1 MRRSTNPAQSPHAQ
15 SSHAQSSHAQS
26 SPALRRRDRECGM
39 LLVEALVAM
48 TIVATVT
55 IAYIGI
61 RTDALVDATRARNWR
76 LAREIAEERLSEL
89 MAGAHEIRPESG
101 QIVPIDRYEGFSYK
115 IVLGESAVADVEAE
129 VASEAAGDDSEAKDR
144 ITWERNREDYRRA
157 QQRGLSAQEFEDQKY
172 DDINER
178 LAEKAPSEDEF
189 EEVAV
194 VVYFPKLDG
203 DFPGQQEALL
213 IKARISTLAISGMTP
228 DQAQSL
234 QDARDGAASEAGNPA
249 GGGLPTGGAR

>member
-1 MRRSTNPAQSPHAQ
+1 MPELLTKTDPAPARHSSRESCSHEKRRHES
-15 SSHAQSSHAQS
+15 
-26 SPALRRRDRECGM
+26 GM
-39 LLVEALVAM
+39 LLIEALVAM
-48 TIVATVT
+48 VIVATVT

-61 RTDALVDATRARNWR
+61 RTDALIDATRARNWR

-101 QIVPIDRYEGFSYK
+101 QVVPIDRYEGFSYK
-115 IVLGESAVADVEAE
+115 VVLGESAVAEVEAE
-129 VASEAAGDDSEAKDR
+129 VANEAAGDDTEARDR
-144 ITWERNREDYRRA
+144 IDWERNRQDYRRA
-157 QQRGLSAQEFEDQKY
+157 QDRGLSQQEYEEQKL

-178 LAEKAPSEDEF
+178 LAEKPPSDEDF

-234 QDARDGAASEAGNPA
+234 QDAKSGAAAEAGNPA
-249 GGGLPTGGAR
+249 GGTPAAGLPAGSGR